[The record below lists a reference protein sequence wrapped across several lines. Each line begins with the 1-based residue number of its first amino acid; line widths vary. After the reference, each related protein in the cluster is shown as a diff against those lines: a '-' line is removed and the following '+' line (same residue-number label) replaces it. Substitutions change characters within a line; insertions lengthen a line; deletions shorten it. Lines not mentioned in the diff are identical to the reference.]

1 MESILPDGIYRMNT
15 SDYGYWLP
23 KGASTFAAE
32 IDATLYLVHILMLI
46 MFVVWGI
53 FFIVFL
59 VQFRSGKGGK
69 VEYGGYPRTIIPIS
83 MIAFVALFD
92 AYMLFG
98 HDIPFWS
105 HLKNDFP
112 EASES
117 TVVRVVA
124 QQFVWNVH
132 YPGQDGTFGRTRPE
146 LVDEKINPIGLDFD
160 DPAASDDITTVGQL
174 RIPVEKP
181 VIIHLTSKDVIH
193 SFSLPVMRVK
203 QDVIPGMTIPVWFV
217 PTRTGDWQIACAQL
231 CGNSHFRMKGIF
243 KVQNQV
249 DFAAWMQTKEAE
261 LPQDDEEV
269 W

>member
-1 MESILPDGIYRMNT
+1 MNS

-32 IDATLYLVHILMLI
+32 IDATLYIVHILMAI

-53 FFIVFL
+53 YFIMFL
-59 VQFRSGKGGK
+59 VQFRSGKGRK
-69 VEYGGYPRTIIPIS
+69 VEHGGYPRGIIPIS
-83 MIAFVALFD
+83 MIVFIAVFD
-92 AYMLFG
+92 AYMLYG
-98 HDIPFWS
+98 YDIPFWD
-105 HLKNDFP
+105 HLKKDFP
-112 EASES
+112 DASKS

-132 YPGQDGTFGRTRPE
+132 YPGQDGKFGRSRPE

-160 DPAASDDITTVGQL
+160 DPAAKDDITTVGQL
-174 RIPVEKP
+174 HIPVEKP
-181 VIIHLTSKDVIH
+181 VIVHLTSKDVIH

-203 QDVIPGMTIPVWFV
+203 QDVIPGMTIPVWFI

-231 CGNSHFRMKGIF
+231 CGNSHFKMKGIF
-243 KVQNQV
+243 KVQNLE
-249 DFAAWMQTKEAE
+249 DFTAWMQMKEAE
-261 LPQDDEEV
+261 LPQGDEEV

>member
-1 MESILPDGIYRMNT
+1 MNS

-32 IDATLYLVHILMLI
+32 IDATLYIVHILMAI

-53 FFIVFL
+53 YFIMFL
-59 VQFRSGKGGK
+59 VQFRSGKGRK
-69 VEYGGYPRTIIPIS
+69 VEHGGYPRGIIPIS
-83 MIAFVALFD
+83 MIAFIAVFD
-92 AYMLFG
+92 AYMLYG
-98 HDIPFWS
+98 YDVPFWG
-105 HLKNDFP
+105 HLKKDFP
-112 EASES
+112 DASKS

-132 YPGQDGTFGRTRPE
+132 YPGQDGKFGRSRPE

-160 DPAASDDITTVGQL
+160 DPAAKDDITTVGQL
-174 RIPVEKP
+174 HIPVEKP
-181 VIIHLTSKDVIH
+181 VIVHLTSKDVIH

-203 QDVIPGMTIPVWFV
+203 QDVIPGMTIPVWFI

-231 CGNSHFRMKGIF
+231 CGNSHFKMKGIF
-243 KVQNQV
+243 KVQNLE
-249 DFAAWMQTKEAE
+249 DFTAWMQMKEAE
-261 LPQDDEEV
+261 LPQGDEEV

>member
-1 MESILPDGIYRMNT
+1 MENEYLNGYHRMNT

-23 KGASTFAAE
+23 KGASTFAPE
-32 IDATLYLVHILMLI
+32 IDTTLYLVHILIVI

-53 FFIVFL
+53 FFIMFL
-59 VQFRSGKGGK
+59 VQFRSGNEKK
-69 VEYGGYPRTIIPIS
+69 VVHSGYPKVIVPIS
-83 MIAFVALFD
+83 MIAFVVIFD
-92 AYMLFG
+92 MYMLFG
-98 HDIPFWS
+98 HDIPFWN
-105 HLKNDFP
+105 HLKKDFP
-112 EASES
+112 DAEKS
-117 TVVRVVA
+117 TVVRIVA
-124 QQFVWNVH
+124 QQFAWNVH
-132 YPGQDGTFGRTRPE
+132 YPGQDGKFGRSRPE

-160 DPAASDDITTVGQL
+160 DPYAKDDITTVGQL

-203 QDVIPGMTIPVWFV
+203 QDVIPGMSIPIWFE

-231 CGNSHFRMKGIF
+231 CGNSHYSMKGIF
-243 KVQNQV
+243 KVQNQE
-249 DFAAWMQTKEAE
+249 DFAAWMAIQEAE

>member
-1 MESILPDGIYRMNT
+1 MNS

-23 KGASTFAAE
+23 KGASTFAPE
-32 IDATLYLVHILMLI
+32 IDATLYIVHILMGI

-53 FFIVFL
+53 FFIMFL
-59 VQFRSGKGGK
+59 VQFRSGKGRK
-69 VEYGGYPRTIIPIS
+69 VEHGGYPRGIIPIS
-83 MIAFVALFD
+83 MIVFIAVFD
-92 AYMLFG
+92 AYMLYG
-98 HDIPFWS
+98 YDIPFWGD
-105 HLKNDFP
+105 LKKDFP
-112 EASES
+112 DACKS

-132 YPGQDGTFGRTRPE
+132 YPGQDGKFGRSRPE

-160 DPAASDDITTVGQL
+160 DPAAKDDITTVGQL
-174 RIPVEKP
+174 HIPVEKP
-181 VIIHLTSKDVIH
+181 VIVHLTSKDVIH

-203 QDVIPGMTIPVWFV
+203 QDVIPGMTIPVWFI

-231 CGNSHFRMKGIF
+231 CGNSHFKMKGIF
-243 KVQNQV
+243 KVQNLE
-249 DFAAWMQTKEAE
+249 DFTAWMQTKEAE

>member
-1 MESILPDGIYRMNT
+1 MNS

-32 IDATLYLVHILMLI
+32 IDATLYIVHILMAI

-53 FFIVFL
+53 YFVMFL
-59 VQFRSGKGGK
+59 VQFRSGKGRK
-69 VEYGGYPRTIIPIS
+69 VEHGGYPRGIIPIS
-83 MIAFVALFD
+83 MIAFIAVFD
-92 AYMLFG
+92 AYMLYG
-98 HDIPFWS
+98 YDVPFWG
-105 HLKNDFP
+105 HLKKDFP
-112 EASES
+112 DASKS

-132 YPGQDGTFGRTRPE
+132 YPGQDGKFGRSRPE

-160 DPAASDDITTVGQL
+160 DPAAKDDITTVGQL
-174 RIPVEKP
+174 HIPVEKP

-203 QDVIPGMTIPVWFV
+203 QDVIPGMTIPVWFI

-231 CGNSHFRMKGIF
+231 CGNSHFKMKGIF
-243 KVQNQV
+243 KVQNLE
-249 DFAAWMQTKEAE
+249 DFTAWMQMKEAE
-261 LPQDDEEV
+261 LPQGDEEV

>member
-1 MESILPDGIYRMNT
+1 MNS

-32 IDATLYLVHILMLI
+32 IDAMLYLVHILMAI

-53 FFIVFL
+53 FFIMFL
-59 VQFRSGKGGK
+59 VQFRSGKGRK
-69 VEYGGYPRTIIPIS
+69 VEHGGYPRGIIPIS
-83 MIAFVALFD
+83 MIVFIAVFD
-92 AYMLFG
+92 AYMLYG
-98 HDIPFWS
+98 YDIPFWD
-105 HLKNDFP
+105 HLKKDFP
-112 EASES
+112 DASKS

-132 YPGQDGTFGRTRPE
+132 YPGQDGKFGRSRPE

-160 DPAASDDITTVGQL
+160 DPAAKDDITTVGQL
-174 RIPVEKP
+174 HIPVEKP

-203 QDVIPGMTIPVWFV
+203 QDVIPGMTIPVWFI

-231 CGNSHFRMKGIF
+231 CGNSHFKMKGIF
-243 KVQNQV
+243 KVQNLE
-249 DFAAWMQTKEAE
+249 DFTAWMQTKEAE